1 VEREAKKK
9 TRQKTKNLGIIKCCI
24 FIAHSKGE
32 YINGNDEE
40 TTTIQCHSSTRSPL
54 SSFLYLS
61 NVLVCFL
68 SQKRI
73 FC

>member
-1 VEREAKKK
+1 MNEKHTISKGVKEQARVFWWKGEKKK

-40 TTTIQCHSSTRSPL
+40 TTTIRVS
-54 SSFLYLS
+54 
-61 NVLVCFL
+61 
-68 SQKRI
+68 
-73 FC
+73 